1 MSRDPRHVGRDPT
14 PPRRQWLLPSIF
26 SMMAALVLA
35 AGAVAGVRVLGPPPP
50 PRLEL
55 GLPVTLAVAPGPAP
69 TIPLPATGSFDL
81 VSTDQGQLAAVTS
94 TSVLPIGSI
103 AKVMTAL
110 TVLQRYP
117 LTGAGPTYTITGQ
130 DVDFYDQVVAEDGSS
145 LHVVS
150 GEQFTERQLLLALLL
165 PSANNIADTLAVWVA
180 GSQAA
185 FVTQLNAEAK
195 TLGMTRT
202 VFADASGFSPQTV
215 STAADL
221 VKLGQAALANPTLA
235 ALVAAQS
242 AVMPDGSTIQNLD
255 IDLTTAP
262 GWLGIKTG
270 STSQAGGCFLFA
282 ADHPGPVGGSP
293 EVTVVG
299 AVLGVVTPDGD
310 LDEELGGAMSAAAA
324 AVKAAFDAYRT
335 VELGTLTP
343 PALSGALRSAWGTSA
358 RLQATFESG
367 PSSLEFRVGATLR
380 LSATLV
386 TGLVASTVGAGTVV
400 AHVTGR
406 IGGTTVATWKV
417 SATGDLGQPSWQWLL
432 TH

>member
-1 MSRDPRHVGRDPT
+1 
-14 PPRRQWLLPSIF
+14 
-26 SMMAALVLA
+26 
-35 AGAVAGVRVLGPPPP
+35 
-50 PRLEL
+50 
-55 GLPVTLAVAPGPAP
+55 
-69 TIPLPATGSFDL
+69 
-81 VSTDQGQLAAVTS
+81 
-94 TSVLPIGSI
+94 
-103 AKVMTAL
+103 MTAL
-110 TVLQRYP
+110 VVLHQYP

-130 DVDFYDQVVAEDGSS
+130 DVAFYDQVVAEDGSS
-145 LHVVS
+145 LPVVS

-180 GSQAA
+180 GSEAA
-185 FVTQLNAEAK
+185 FVTELNAEAK
-195 TLGMTRT
+195 TLGMTST

-221 VKLGQAALANPTLA
+221 VKLGQTALTNPALV

-255 IDLTTAP
+255 TDLTTAP

-282 ADHPGPVGGSP
+282 ADHPGPLGGSP

-299 AVLGVVTPDGD
+299 AVLGVVTPDGA
-310 LDEELGGAMSAAAA
+310 LDEELAGAMSAAAA
-324 AVKAAFDAYRT
+324 AVKAAFEAYQT
-335 VELGTLTP
+335 VDPGTLTP
-343 PALSGALRSAWGTSA
+343 PALSGAIRSAWGTSA
-358 RLQATFESG
+358 HLQATFERG
-367 PSSLEFRVGATLR
+367 LSSIEFRVGATLR
-380 LSATLV
+380 LSATQV
-386 TGLVASTVGAGTVV
+386 TGLAASTVGAGTVV

-406 IGGTTVATWKV
+406 LGGTTVATWKV

>member
-1 MSRDPRHVGRDPT
+1 VRHR
-14 PPRRQWLLPSIF
+14 WLLPLVF
-26 SMMAALVLA
+26 LLMAALVLG
-35 AGAVAGVRVLGPPPP
+35 AGAVAAVRVLGPPPP

-55 GLPVTLAVAPGPAP
+55 GLPETLAVAPGSTPA
-69 TIPLPATGSFDL
+69 IPLLATGSFDL
-81 VSTDQGQLAAVTS
+81 VSTDRGQLAAVTP

-110 TVLQRYP
+110 LVLHQKP
-117 LTGAGPTYTITGQ
+117 LTGAGPIYTITDQ
-130 DVDFYDQVVAEDGSS
+130 DVGFYDQVVADNGSS
-145 LHVVS
+145 LPVVS

-180 GSQAA
+180 GSETA
-185 FVTQLNAEAK
+185 FVAELNAEAK

-235 ALVAAQS
+235 ALVATPS
-242 AVMPDGSTIQNLD
+242 ALMPDGSTVQNLD
-255 IDLTTAP
+255 SDLTTVP

-282 ADHPGPVGGSP
+282 AHRPGPLGGSP

-299 AVLGVVTPDGD
+299 AVLGVVTPDGAV
-310 LDEELGGAMSAAAA
+310 DEELASAVSAAAA
-324 AVKAAFDAYRT
+324 AVTAAFGAYRT
-335 VELGTLTP
+335 VDLRTLKP
-343 PALSGALRSAWGTSA
+343 PALPGALRSAWGTSA
-358 RLQATFESG
+358 GLQATLEVG
-367 PSSLEFRVGATLR
+367 ASSVVFRVGATLR
-380 LSATLV
+380 LSATAV
-386 TGLVASTVGAGTVV
+386 PIPDASTVGAGTVV

-406 IGGTTVATWKV
+406 LGGTTGATWDV
-417 SATGDLGQPSWQWLL
+417 SATGGLGQPSWEWLL